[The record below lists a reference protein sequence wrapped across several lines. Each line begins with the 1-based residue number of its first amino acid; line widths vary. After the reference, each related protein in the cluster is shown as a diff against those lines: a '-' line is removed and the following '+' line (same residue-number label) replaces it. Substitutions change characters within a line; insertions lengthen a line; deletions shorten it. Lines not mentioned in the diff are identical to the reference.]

1 MNLKKE
7 YREALVGRPG
17 QQLTN
22 EDIKKSKEA
31 LIGRPGQQITTEDI
45 KRSKELLLKRPESF
59 LEEDTFEKGK
69 KYKKGGKVKSA
80 SARADGCAQRGK
92 TRGKMI

>member
-7 YREALVGRPG
+7 YREILVGRPG
-17 QQLTN
+17 QQLTG
-22 EDIKKSKEA
+22 EDIKKSKEM
-31 LIGRPGQQITTEDI
+31 LIGRPGQQVTTEDI

-69 KYKKGGKVKSA
+69 KYQKGGSI
-80 SARADGCAQRGK
+80 DGIAQRGK
-92 TRGKMI
+92 TRAKHK